1 MNDLKIE
8 LTQRILRLVLSG
20 KAPAAPPRAPPTRN
34 VRFLCPNTKD
44 AQTKKSN
51 DTAACIICDYVEKG
65 SKRRPS
71 GLQQPTRVRGDAIGQ
86 PGWSAKGAALRAQS
100 IARAREEP
108 FEGGNAT

>member
-1 MNDLKIE
+1 MEKL
-8 LTQRILRLVLSG
+8 LQHP
-20 KAPAAPPRAPPTRN
+20 PAHPPPETYVSFVP
-34 VRFLCPNTKD
+34 
-44 AQTKKSN
+44 AQKTPETKKSN
-51 DTAACIICDYVEKG
+51 DTAACTICDYVEKG

-86 PGWSAKGAALRAQS
+86 PGWSAKVAALRAQS